1 MAEYTAIALQSVAQ
15 SEDVAFTETAANG
28 SNCIVHRNGSGIV
41 KLRGITNQC
50 RARFLA
56 DFSGNIQIPTGG
68 TVEAISL
75 SLAVDGEPLQAT
87 KMIVTPAAVE
97 NLWNVSAQVY
107 IDVPKGCCS
116 TLAVQNTSGQTIEV
130 QNSNL
135 TVVRVA

>member
-15 SEDVAFTETAANG
+15 GEDVVFTETAANG

-50 RARFLA
+50 RARFLS

-68 TVEAISL
+68 TVEAISIA
-75 SLAVDGEPLQAT
+75 LAVDGEPLQAT

-97 NLWNVSAQVY
+97 EFFNVSAQTY
-107 IDVPKGCCS
+107 IDVPCNCCV
-116 TLAVQNTSGQTIEV
+116 TVAVENTSTQAIEV
-130 QNSNL
+130 QNANL
-135 TVVRVA
+135 IVVRTA